1 MRTTSIH
8 QTNHRTRASATP
20 KGRFALAVA
29 AGCLAVVTL
38 PMVASANEGHPG
50 CNGLYETARFRTAQQ
65 VGETHGHD
73 TVHHVFERLGCGGH
87 HD

>member
-1 MRTTSIH
+1 M
-8 QTNHRTRASATP
+8 AA
-20 KGRFALAVA
+20 A
-29 AGCLAVVTL
+29 AGCLAAVTL
-38 PMVASANEGHPG
+38 PVVASANEGHPG

-73 TVHHVFERLGCGGH
+73 TVHHVFERLGCGDH